1 MKHHN
6 VAFMLN
12 VIIVMREILLKS
24 IRSPCHYIA
33 LYIMYIIIV
42 IDHCAFVVDLLVIL
56 QCA

>member
-1 MKHHN
+1 MMHHN

-33 LYIMYIIIV
+33 LYIIIV